1 MHGSILPVTIPPG
14 NVHQHFSGVGNF
26 IECQLTG
33 VACGGKGGNIL
44 NVHMQGA
51 LYRPSLQTRRKMG
64 EMFPA
69 KTAIVLK
76 DGIRIL

>member
-1 MHGSILPVTIPPG
+1 MHGSTLPVTIPPG
-14 NVHQHFSGVGNF
+14 NVHQHFSGVGNC
-26 IECQLTG
+26 IECLVLG

-44 NVHMQGA
+44 NVHTRGT
-51 LYRPSLQTRRKMG
+51 LYRPCLRIRREMG
-64 EMFPA
+64 EIFPA